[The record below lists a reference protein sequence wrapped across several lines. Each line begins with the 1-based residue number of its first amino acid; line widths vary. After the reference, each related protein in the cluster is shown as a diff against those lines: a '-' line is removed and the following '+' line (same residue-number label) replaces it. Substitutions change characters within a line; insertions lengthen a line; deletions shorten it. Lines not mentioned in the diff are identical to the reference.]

1 MEYAFDKISMG
12 PELLS
17 MEQTKDGMHK
27 TAIHEGGHCLCAYLL
42 NKAGQYDSKGGFQ
55 FHRNSFFFSLNA
67 RF

>member
-17 MEQTKDGMHK
+17 MEQTKDGMRN

-55 FHRNSFFFSLNA
+55 FHRNLFFH
-67 RF
+67 